1 VIRASRFSIIAAA
14 MFVIAGGSALPAQ
27 TPAPAPAATA
37 PTIRAM
43 TDRTAMWIGDRLTY
57 TVEIV
62 CPRGVDV
69 LEDDLSKEKL
79 QLDGLEVV
87 GADNTR
93 TEGAGE
99 VTTRR
104 FNYVLT
110 SYRPEIRSRRIG
122 SLTVRYYLTR
132 PGQRLEDTPPAG
144 SVQVPGMVV
153 AFRSMLPEDV
163 DTPGIRDV
171 RPFEPRARIY
181 TLAQP
186 VGLGLVVLSIA
197 PAVIW
202 GTALLARAR
211 MRKSQ
216 RSARQVRKEERA
228 SLEAVRAMSIES
240 ESGRREAFDQ
250 IDRLVRAHL
259 HDATGIAGPSLTPA
273 EVAPALSRRSSRL
286 DPANVAAVLA
296 ACERARYG
304 PPDALP
310 SAEECRDALARTE
323 TLLGSRA

>member
-1 VIRASRFSIIAAA
+1 LVVAAA
-14 MFVIAGGSALPAQ
+14 VTLSGTGSMLFAQ
-27 TPAPAPAATA
+27 TAAATA
-37 PTIRAM
+37 PTARAL
-43 TDRTAMWIGDRLTY
+43 TDRTAMWIGDRITY
-57 TVEIV
+57 TVEII

-93 TEGAGE
+93 TQGAGE

-110 SYRPEIRSRRIG
+110 SYRPEVRSRRIAPF
-122 SLTVRYYLTR
+122 TVRYFMTR

-144 SVQVPGMVV
+144 SVQIPATVV

-163 DTPGIRDV
+163 ETPGIRDA
-171 RPFEPRARIY
+171 RPFDSRARMY
-181 TLAQP
+181 ALAQP
-186 VGLGLVVLSIA
+186 VGIGLVVLSIA
-197 PAVIW
+197 PAAIW
-202 GTALLARAR
+202 GTALLTRAR

-228 SLEAVRAMSIES
+228 SLEAVRGMSIES
-240 ESGRREAFDQ
+240 EKGRREAFDQ

-273 EVAPALSRRSSRL
+273 EVAPALSGRSSRL
-286 DPANVAAVLA
+286 DPGAIAAVLA

-310 SAEECRDALARTE
+310 SAEECRETLARTE
-323 TLLGSRA
+323 TLLNSLW

>member
-1 VIRASRFSIIAAA
+1 MIRASRFSIIAAA

-110 SYRPEIRSRRIG
+110 SYRPEIRSRKIG
-122 SLTVRYYLTR
+122 SLASGTTTR

-144 SVQVPGMVV
+144 SVQVPATVV

-171 RPFEPRARIY
+171 RPLRA
-181 TLAQP
+181 
-186 VGLGLVVLSIA
+186 
-197 PAVIW
+197 
-202 GTALLARAR
+202 ARADVHAGPAGR
-211 MRKSQ
+211 PRPRLGRRSRRRSSGGLRCWREPGCGSLSGQ
-216 RSARQVRKEERA
+216 RGRSARRSAPRSKPF
-228 SLEAVRAMSIES
+228 AMSIES

-259 HDATGIAGPSLTPA
+259 HDVTADRAAKSDSGGGCSSTVTALIA
-273 EVAPALSRRSSRL
+273 SRS
-286 DPANVAAVLA
+286 
-296 ACERARYG
+296 C
-304 PPDALP
+304 
-310 SAEECRDALARTE
+310 ECRRRPGACDE
-323 TLLGSRA
+323 GTLRAA

>member
-1 VIRASRFSIIAAA
+1 MIRALRSSMFAAALVIAA
-14 MFVIAGGSALPAQ
+14 GSALLAQ
-27 TPAPAPAATA
+27 TPAATV
-37 PTIRAM
+37 PTVRAM
-43 TDRTAMWIGDRLTY
+43 TDRTAMWIGDRVTY
-57 TVEIV
+57 TVEVV

-93 TEGAGE
+93 TEGAGG

-104 FNYVLT
+104 FNYLLT

-122 SLTVRYYLTR
+122 SLTVRYYMTR

-144 SVQVPGMVV
+144 SIRVPGTVV

-171 RPFEPRARIY
+171 RPFEPRARMY
-181 TLAQP
+181 TLARP

-216 RSARQVRKEERA
+216 RSARQVRREERA

-240 ESGRREAFDQ
+240 ETGRREAFDQ

-323 TLLGSRA
+323 TLLGSRS

>member
-1 VIRASRFSIIAAA
+1 MIRAFRYSIVAAA
-14 MFVIAGGSALPAQ
+14 VVFAGSGLPALAQ
-27 TPAPAPAATA
+27 TPAATA
-37 PTIRAM
+37 PSVRAL
-43 TDRTAMWIGDRLTY
+43 TDRTAMWIGDRITY

-93 TEGAGE
+93 AEGAGGI
-99 VTTRR
+99 TTRR

-110 SYRPEIRSRRIG
+110 SYRPDVRSRRIAP
-122 SLTVRYYLTR
+122 LAARYYMTR

-144 SVQVPGMVV
+144 SVQVPATVV

-171 RPFEPRARIY
+171 RPFETRARMY
-181 TLAQP
+181 ALAQP

-197 PAVIW
+197 PAAIW
-202 GTALLARAR
+202 GTALFTRAR

-216 RSARQVRKEERA
+216 RSARQVRREERA
-228 SLEAVRAMSIES
+228 SLEAVRGMSMES
-240 ESGRREAFDQ
+240 EQGRREAFDQ

-273 EVAPALSRRSSRL
+273 EVAPALSRRPSRV
-286 DPANVAAVLA
+286 DPASVAAVLA

-310 SAEECRDALARTE
+310 SAEECRETLARTE
-323 TLLGSRA
+323 TLLASR

>member
-1 VIRASRFSIIAAA
+1 VIGAFRYSVVAAA
-14 MFVIAGGSALPAQ
+14 LVFTGTGSALSAQ
-27 TPAPAPAATA
+27 TAAATA
-37 PTIRAM
+37 PTVRAR
-43 TDRTAMWIGDRLTY
+43 TDRTAMWIGDRVTY

-79 QLDGLEVV
+79 QLDGFEVV

-93 TEGAGE
+93 IEGAGG

-110 SYRPEIRSRRIG
+110 SYRPDARSRRIAP
-122 SLTVRYYLTR
+122 LTARYYMTR

-144 SVQVPGMVV
+144 SVQIPATVV

-171 RPFEPRARIY
+171 RPFETRARMY
-181 TLAQP
+181 ALAQP

-197 PAVIW
+197 PAAIW
-202 GTALLARAR
+202 GTALFTRAR

-216 RSARQVRKEERA
+216 RSARQVRREERA
-228 SLEAVRAMSIES
+228 SLEAVRGMSMES
-240 ESGRREAFDQ
+240 EQGRREAFDQ

-273 EVAPALSRRSSRL
+273 EVAPALSGRSSRV
-286 DPANVAAVLA
+286 DPAGVAAVLA

-310 SAEECRDALARTE
+310 SAEECRETLARTE
-323 TLLGSRA
+323 ALLNSR

>member
-1 VIRASRFSIIAAA
+1 MIHAFRCLVMSAVLIFGAS
-14 MFVIAGGSALPAQ
+14 GSPLFAQ
-27 TPAPAPAATA
+27 TAAATA
-37 PTIRAM
+37 PSVRAL
-43 TDRTAMWIGDRLTY
+43 TDRTAMWIGDRITY
-57 TVEIV
+57 TVEIT

-69 LEDDLSKEKL
+69 LEDDLAKEKL

-93 TEGAGE
+93 TEESGE
-99 VTTRR
+99 VITRR

-110 SYRPEIRSRRIG
+110 SYRPEVRSRRIAP
-122 SLTVRYYLTR
+122 LTVRYFMTR

-144 SVQVPGMVV
+144 SVQTPVTVV

-163 DTPGIRDV
+163 DTPGIRDA

-181 TLAQP
+181 ALAQP
-186 VGLGLVVLSIA
+186 VGVGLVVLSIA
-197 PAVIW
+197 PAAIW

-211 MRKSQ
+211 MRRSQ

-228 SLEAVRAMSIES
+228 SLEVVRGMSIES
-240 ESGRREAFDQ
+240 EKGRREAFDQ

-273 EVAPALSRRSSRL
+273 EVTPALSARSSRL
-286 DPANVAAVLA
+286 DPAAVAAVLA
-296 ACERARYG
+296 TCERARYG
-304 PPDALP
+304 PPDVLP
-310 SAEECRDALARTE
+310 SAEECRETLARTE
-323 TLLGSRA
+323 AILHSR